1 MQINRACQGL
11 PRPRDHHPAAGRRHL
26 PEVHRRPPEVRRHR
40 GFRRERPT
48 RRPPGGWRVLWSGG
62 WLVAAGWAAAFPL
75 LSALGPHRSWG
86 LIAAAGY
93 LGAAVAVLVLPP
105 RWARGGA
112 AAVALAGAVVVPLL
126 VLVTAAQGQSEV
138 TVIERSGDLLLRH
151 GTPYLAEPRTVAEVT
166 PYLPGMALF
175 GLPRALVGADSL
187 PARLLGDPRVWCA
200 AVFLACLP
208 AAVAGSRRHSGRS
221 WRHSGR
227 SQRRSTPTWR
237 RSALVPVV
245 ALVAS
250 PLVALPL
257 CVSGVDL
264 PMTGLCCL
272 ALALA
277 GRARPFGAG
286 LALALACALKWTAW
300 PAVAVTAA
308 LLAATAGRRSA
319 VRATVTAVGGAAAL
333 ALPSAL
339 RSPGALLE
347 QVFAFPTGRG
357 GLPTPASSPLP
368 GRLLADLG
376 TAGWC
381 AASALLLLAGLA
393 VAASLVRHPPRGAVA
408 AADRLALG
416 LALAFLLAP
425 AGRFGYLALPVLLVL
440 LARLRSAVDPP
451 AAGAVDPGRA
461 AAVFAVPTAPS
472 AAVAAGRRFTGAAPA
487 ARVRPGP
494 TAAPAPSSSLLA
506 HRTEVVPAP

>member
-1 MQINRACQGL
+1 MRLHRVSRPERATG
-11 PRPRDHHPAAGRRHL
+11 
-26 PEVHRRPPEVRRHR
+26 
-40 GFRRERPT
+40 
-48 RRPPGGWRVLWSGG
+48 RPPGGRRLLWSGG

-86 LIAAAGY
+86 LIATAGY

-105 RWARGGA
+105 QWARSGA

-126 VLVTAAQGQSEV
+126 VLVTAGQGQSEV
-138 TVIERSGDLLLRH
+138 TVVERSGDLLLRH
-151 GTPYLAEPRTVAEVT
+151 GTPYLAEPHTVTEVT

-175 GLPRALVGADSL
+175 GLPHALVGADSP

-200 AVFLACLP
+200 AVFLGCLP
-208 AAVAGSRRHSGRS
+208 AAAAGSRRRGARTGR
-221 WRHSGR
+221 RGA
-227 SQRRSTPTWR
+227 PTWR
-237 RSALVPVV
+237 RTALVPVV

-257 CVSGVDL
+257 CVSGIDL

-277 GRARPFGAG
+277 GRDRPFGSG

-319 VRATVTAVGGAAAL
+319 VRAAATAVVGAAAL
-333 ALPSAL
+333 VLPSAL
-339 RSPGALLE
+339 RSPGALLR

-357 GLPTPASSPLP
+357 ELPTPASSPLP

-376 TAGWC
+376 PAGWY
-381 AASALLLLAGLA
+381 AAAALLLLAGLA
-393 VAASLVRHPPRGAVA
+393 VAVSLVLHPPRDGVS

-425 AGRFGYLALPVLLVL
+425 AGRFGYLALPVLLWL
-440 LARLRSAVDPP
+440 LARLWSAVDPT
-451 AAGAVDPGRA
+451 AVDPTVGGAVGPGRA
-461 AAVFAVPTAPS
+461 VGPFAVPAGAGAAS
-472 AAVAAGRRFTGAAPA
+472 ASAAAGRRSAGVAPA
-487 ARVRPGP
+487 ARVVPRP
-494 TAAPAPSSSLLA
+494 TTAPAPSSVLAPSSSVLA